1 MSRIVVDVLSF
12 VVITS
17 VSFEVAVVGV
27 VVVVEVSLIKGVL
40 KVVVKVSVMR
50 VLLVDV
56 VFDLIIAVVVV

>member
-1 MSRIVVDVLSF
+1 MSRIVVDVLLF

-17 VSFEVAVVGV
+17 VSFEVAVLGV

-40 KVVVKVSVMR
+40 KVVATVSVMR

-56 VFDLIIAVVVV
+56 VFDLIVAVVVV

>member
-1 MSRIVVDVLSF
+1 VSRIVVDVLSF

-27 VVVVEVSLIKGVL
+27 VVVVEVSLINGVL
-40 KVVVKVSVMR
+40 KVVVKVSVMS

-56 VFDLIIAVVVV
+56 VFDLIVAVVEV